1 MAHEWMDLGFRFLVG
16 GVFVS
21 LFAMLGDIVRPK
33 SFAGLFGAAP
43 SVALATLLLTL
54 HRQGARYASIE
65 ARSMIIGAVAMLV
78 YASAASR
85 ILWRGRT
92 PVPLVAVS
100 GLLLW
105 LCVALGGWLLVLRP
119 LS

>member
-1 MAHEWMDLGFRFLVG
+1 MAQEWLDLGFRFVVG

-33 SFAGLFGAAP
+33 SFAGLFGGAP

-54 HRQGARYASIE
+54 RQQGAHYASIE
-65 ARSMIIGAVAMLV
+65 ARSMIIGALAMLV
-78 YASAASR
+78 YAWVASR
-85 ILWRGRT
+85 VLWSGRTSVSLVALSGLILWLG
-92 PVPLVAVS
+92 VAF
-100 GLLLW
+100 
-105 LCVALGGWLLVLRP
+105 GGWLLVLRP